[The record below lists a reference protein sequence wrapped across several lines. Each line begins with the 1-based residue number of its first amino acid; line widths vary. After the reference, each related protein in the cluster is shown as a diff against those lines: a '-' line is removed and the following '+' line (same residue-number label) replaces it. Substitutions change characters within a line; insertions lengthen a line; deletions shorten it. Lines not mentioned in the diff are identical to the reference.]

1 MIFAKY
7 ANKQNQSQVLYQ
19 KSCCKNVSL
28 KIRPHATGEWFSD
41 DNSNDGDD
49 VDAERD
55 EFGQTLIS
63 LPQIDLAILGGL
75 TAQHMRS
82 PIIQP
87 ENNPSYK
94 KDLDHDLKANPLK
107 KQNNIHLQ
115 KVQIQPDQLFKQ
127 TKRSKTKQPAF
138 EFTLLDS

>member
-1 MIFAKY
+1 MTMTSCIPRKRPHVIVIFAKY

-63 LPQIDLAILGGL
+63 LPQLA
-75 TAQHMRS
+75 TAGHKS
-82 PIIQP
+82 
-87 ENNPSYK
+87 
-94 KDLDHDLKANPLK
+94 
-107 KQNNIHLQ
+107 
-115 KVQIQPDQLFKQ
+115 V
-127 TKRSKTKQPAF
+127 
-138 EFTLLDS
+138 